1 MSDKV
6 NLSSDFFTDLIKDTE
21 FKIASSGSL
30 MHSRVKVS
38 TPLYVINC
46 IYGGGI
52 PLGIMSEISGSPG
65 AGKSTFLYQCMGN
78 YQKEYPD
85 GVPVIYDMEASMD
98 NSRLKI
104 LGVDTDKVLRLP
116 ATSMEDA
123 FSNMFKM
130 LNKMTT
136 LSEQYED
143 ISSFQIYD
151 SLAAGGTAK
160 QHQATSKGES
170 AFGAGTMMEPQ
181 RIIKQNLSNVLPY
194 LEKFPVFIGLI
205 NQVFTSINAY
215 GGASVNSGGGFGLK
229 HFCHSHI
236 MFSDPKDD
244 YKNGFLIGVISSV
257 QLKKSKLSPKMINI
271 PCYIDVTQGGR
282 IDEVD
287 SFVRYLTDSN
297 INLISAG
304 SWYKF
309 GDYVKSTMI
318 ERYPVLSGHSDLTQ
332 ILNKNIRKDDMYSL
346 IHEDRDILDLLQ
358 ISLIEFIDDIY
369 PAQRDVNDEYQKQLI
384 SSCKFFR
391 ESDNMS
397 ELRDMVGDK
406 D

>member
-1 MSDKV
+1 MSEETKL
-6 NLSSDFFTDLIKDTE
+6 NRQFFDELIKDTE
-21 FKIASSGSL
+21 FKVASSGSL
-30 MHSRVKVS
+30 MHSRAKVS
-38 TPLYVINC
+38 TPLYVLNC

-52 PLGIMSEISGSPG
+52 PLGIMSEISGTPG

-78 YQKEYPD
+78 YQREYED
-85 GVPVIYDMEASMD
+85 GVSVIYDMEASMD
-98 NSRLKI
+98 NARLKT
-104 LGVDTDKVLRLP
+104 LGVDTERVLRLP

-130 LNKMTT
+130 LNKMKA
-136 LSEQYED
+136 LAEKYPD

-181 RIIKQNLSNVLPY
+181 RIMKQNLANVLPY
-194 LEKFPVFIGLI
+194 FEEFPVFIGLI

-236 MFSDPKDD
+236 MFTDPKDD
-244 YKNGFLIGVISSV
+244 YRNGFLMGVVSSV
-257 QLKKSKLSPKMINI
+257 QLKKSKLSPKIVNI

-287 SFVRYLTDSN
+287 SFVRYLSDSN
-297 INLISAG
+297 IGIISTG

-309 GDYVKSTMI
+309 GDYVKIKMI
-318 ERYPVLSGHSDLTQ
+318 EKYPVLSQSTELSQ
-332 ILNKNIRKDDMYSL
+332 ILNKNIRKDDMYQL
-346 IHEDRDILDLLQ
+346 IHEDKDILNLLQ
-358 ISLIEFIDDIY
+358 IALIEFIDDIY
-369 PAQRDVNDEYQKQLI
+369 PAQRDVNDGFQKKLI
-384 SSCKFFR
+384 EECKFFK
-391 ESDNMS
+391 ESE
-397 ELRDMVGDK
+397 ELSTLKDIVGDK
-406 D
+406 E